1 MSEWQERAY
10 LVRSLTSFFTS
21 EGWEVFDHVAT
32 QCEFRPDGDDTEFSI
47 DLDDLAT
54 HLIREGYKK

>member
-1 MSEWQERAY
+1 MSEWQERAD

-32 QCEFRPDGDDTEFSI
+32 IFVFNPDDSDDGISI
-47 DLDDLAT
+47 DLDEIAT
-54 HLIREGYKK
+54 HLIREGYRK